1 MQRFVLMVGY
11 YGSKGTHLLGLQ
23 DQNTVRP
30 RLAKEA
36 GLLNENGHVTSA
48 QVPRLNAIRPYRG
61 YQNINGA
68 NTDYN
73 SNYHSLQVMAQRYFS
88 ASSSLRIAYTWS
100 KALTDSPSD
109 RSTAPQNVYC
119 RACEYSRATY
129 DRTHVFTASYFHV
142 LPFFK
147 QSKGVVKYALAGWQ
161 ISGITSLNTGL
172 PQRVTSA
179 LGVDW
184 AGLGTVGASAA
195 PIRPDMVSNPNQGAP
210 GDRFQFFNTN
220 SFQAVPNGETRLGNA
235 PSTSVIGP
243 GLHTWN
249 ISMYK
254 NFRFEKGRSAQ
265 LRVESFN
272 TFNHTNWGSVSTG
285 LGNTNFGQV
294 ISTRDPRRLQ
304 LGLKV
309 GF

>member
-11 YGSKGTHLLGLQ
+11 YGSKGTHLFGLQ

-61 YQNINGA
+61 YQNINGV

-73 SNYHSLQVMAQRYFS
+73 SNYHSLQVGAQRYFS

-210 GDRFQFFNTN
+210 GAAS
-220 SFQAVPNGETRLGNA
+220 SFSIRTHFRLYR
-235 PSTSVIGP
+235 
-243 GLHTWN
+243 
-249 ISMYK
+249 M
-254 NFRFEKGRSAQ
+254 GRLVWVMLPQ
-265 LRVESFN
+265 R
-272 TFNHTNWGSVSTG
+272 
-285 LGNTNFGQV
+285 
-294 ISTRDPRRLQ
+294 P
-304 LGLKV
+304 
-309 GF
+309 